1 MTPAGDTAAVTVY
14 VAVPPLDAFDVFT
27 QEIDLWWRQGPA
39 YRIAGRRRGQLT
51 FEGGIGG
58 RLFETFD
65 VHGEPRTFVVG
76 RITEWDRP
84 ARVVFEWRGVNFK
97 PDESTRVEVGFRPQG
112 DGTLVSVRHS
122 GFAALRDG
130 HPVRH
135 GKVGAEF
142 TRWMGM
148 WWADL
153 MKGLQEHLL
162 TRSPPS

>member
-1 MTPAGDTAAVTVY
+1 MIAGDTASVTVFVG
-14 VAVPPLDAFDVFT
+14 VAPLDAFDVFT
-27 QEIDLWWRQGPA
+27 NEIDLWWRQGPRF
-39 YRIAGRRRGQLT
+39 RIAGKRRGQLN
-51 FEGGIGG
+51 FESGVGG

-65 VHGEPRTFVVG
+65 VKGEPRTFVVG

-84 ARVVFEWRGVNFK
+84 ARLVFEWRGVNFK

-112 DGTLVSVRHS
+112 DGTLVTVRHS
-122 GFAALRDG
+122 GFASLRDD

-142 TRWMGM
+142 TRMMGM

-153 MKGLQEHLL
+153 MKAMQEHVLL
-162 TRSPPS
+162 RS